1 MSTQEHAVIKPLWHA
16 ADKEK
21 WRFVRATYWERLE
34 KLKPS
39 LMEEERWVNNN
50 SCSHSD
56 CLVHAG
62 FSQLM
67 QCVSSC

>member
-21 WRFVRATYWERLE
+21 WRSVRATYWDRLE

-39 LMEEERWVNNN
+39 LVEEERWVNII
-50 SCSHSD
+50 SCSHID
-56 CLVHAG
+56 C
-62 FSQLM
+62 
-67 QCVSSC
+67 